1 MVVDTSALVAIV
13 FNESDAARFVQ
24 AQAAAS
30 VCSAFPA
37 ETN

>member
-13 FNESDAARFVQ
+13 FNESDAARFIQ
-24 AQAAAS
+24 AQAAPF
-30 VCSAFPA
+30 VLSALPA